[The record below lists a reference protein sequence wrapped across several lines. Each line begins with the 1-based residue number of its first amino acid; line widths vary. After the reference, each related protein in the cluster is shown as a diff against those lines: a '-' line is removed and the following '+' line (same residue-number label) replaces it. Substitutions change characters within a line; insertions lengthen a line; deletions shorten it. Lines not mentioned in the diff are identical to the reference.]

1 MTIKANSLDCKHT
14 LWGAVT
20 LKSPITMMYRCLS
33 HHTNPTKGPLYSSES
48 SLELPSSS
56 AVLVFFF
63 DVLFDVLFYMS
74 ASHSA
79 SAFRHPTGV
88 PDCTN
93 RGHVKAVNTATES
106 YRFRVS
112 KVRRGRTSQ
121 RHRGETSRGEVWQEG
136 FREISQH
143 QRLNG
148 RGKWSANLLRMH
160 EALGGQPWRPGHGM
174 RRLPMG

>member
-1 MTIKANSLDCKHT
+1 MAGNKFKYYFDKLWRRYYTQAHMTIKANYLDCKYT

-63 DVLFDVLFYMS
+63 DVLFDVLFFIS

-79 SAFRHPTGV
+79 SAFRHPTEVADGFSQSSSV
-88 PDCTN
+88 ENSHRHVFPSSELNEAPSNRVTQVQLVTN
-93 RGHVKAVNTATES
+93 NCN
-106 YRFRVS
+106 
-112 KVRRGRTSQ
+112 
-121 RHRGETSRGEVWQEG
+121 EV
-136 FREISQH
+136 
-143 QRLNG
+143 
-148 RGKWSANLLRMH
+148 
-160 EALGGQPWRPGHGM
+160 GM
-174 RRLPMG
+174 C

>member
-1 MTIKANSLDCKHT
+1 MTIKANSLDCKYT

-56 AVLVFFF
+56 AVLV
-63 DVLFDVLFYMS
+63 DVLFFMS

-121 RHRGETSRGEVWQEG
+121 RHRGETSRGEAWQER

-143 QRLNG
+143 QRHNG

-160 EALGGQPWRPGHGM
+160 EALGNQPWRPRHGM
-174 RRLPMG
+174 HRLQMGRKLDTC